1 MKKHIAALAALT
13 LAVSVGAS
21 IAAAAGSRA
30 GTPAPPQSAV
40 MQRAGDTGDSTDI
53 TGAGDT
59 ADTSDGDAAATHRMN
74 HGFFVS
80 KAAHTCAHGSHAVH
94 GNCVRVVAQS
104 SMGKPAEGSH

>member
-30 GTPAPPQSAV
+30 GTPAPQQSAV
-40 MQRAGDTGDSTDI
+40 LQRAGDTGDSTDT

-59 ADTSDGDAAATHRMN
+59 AATHRMN

-104 SMGKPAEGSH
+104 SMGKPAEGGH